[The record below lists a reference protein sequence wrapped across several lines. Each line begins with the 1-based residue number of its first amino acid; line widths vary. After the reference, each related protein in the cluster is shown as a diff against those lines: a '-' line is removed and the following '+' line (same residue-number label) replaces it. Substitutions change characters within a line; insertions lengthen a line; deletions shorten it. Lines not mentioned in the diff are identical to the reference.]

1 MIKTKIL
8 MSFVFIGLTYLNGQ
22 TLDKKYVDNWILS
35 TFPESS
41 LENNVLYILNGIPYT
56 NNSISYELSKYH
68 QSDLIQISL
77 IDKNRFD
84 SLILRRQHT
93 SFVLLTTKGMQTRK
107 SIRQNL
113 TKAKNKYSKP
123 NIRTTG
129 DIDIKKGEP
138 VLIIDGKQIF
148 YNDCYFEINKL
159 KTSRVLGVNYIDRPV
174 SLIYYGSN
182 GINGLIEIKTK

>member
-84 SLILRRQHT
+84 SLILCRQHT